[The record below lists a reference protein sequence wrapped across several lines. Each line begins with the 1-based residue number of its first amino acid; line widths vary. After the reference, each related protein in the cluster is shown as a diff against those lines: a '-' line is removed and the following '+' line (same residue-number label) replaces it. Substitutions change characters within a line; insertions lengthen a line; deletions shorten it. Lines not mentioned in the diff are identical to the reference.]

1 MDVGGTLTDRPMT
14 ANILVT
20 IACGLVVMLY
30 AAKRYDTPDTN
41 RLTTTKSLFFLTGAG
56 YIAASLVIFFLLCEI
71 VLKPGVLDFLGVEKA
86 QEAISK
92 FASPA
97 VLSAVILTTMLPNVA
112 VLSTADQWLLKWF
125 QAWGHIPQGV
135 RSIAETLGPAALPIS
150 QDDIAKLNI
159 WIADDGEMPNE
170 LMECIAA
177 VPATSSR
184 GLFTRVLMLYH
195 ELQALTALSAYAK
208 AFRMHHEGWQNVR
221 DDFRVFA
228 VQSQAFFLLFEQ
240 LRRIEGSAGEDAL
253 KQAADKYREI
263 CKRLY
268 SQLTEILARL
278 LIMTEGSEYR
288 IQDRLRSMG
297 FRLTVNACPPIPV
310 GPFLFLG
317 VIMALAILSAV
328 AVVRPPPG
336 GPMPLAITALLIGL
350 TKAIGVL
357 AAILPKFRWAAFRRD
372 DSGRL
377 PYLPWLASALGAA
390 LTALIIERSSCAV
403 LDSAASGAIAFGEY
417 PLTPLA
423 PRRPLRFVLLLQSSA
438 TSDLRLG
445 NGWLRRISEGM
456 LCGATMAVTIFVCL
470 QLLNIESAT
479 AGQTSEWFPFAFSF
493 CIGFVA
499 GFVAPYLYRRARR
512 DTLPTDD
519 KPAAGVGAGKIAAG
533 GG

>member
-1 MDVGGTLTDRPMT
+1 MDVEATLADRPVT
-14 ANILVT
+14 ANMLVT
-20 IACGLVVMLY
+20 IACGLIVMLY

-112 VLSTADQWLLKWF
+112 VLSTADQWLLKRF
-125 QAWGHIPQGV
+125 QAWGHIPHGV
-135 RSIAETLGPAALPIS
+135 RSIAETLGPDALPVS
-150 QDDIAKLNI
+150 QDDIAKLRI
-159 WIADDGEMPNE
+159 WIADDGDTPNE
-170 LMECIAA
+170 LTECIAA
-177 VPATSSR
+177 VPETNSR
-184 GLFTRVLMLYH
+184 GLFTRVLVLYH
-195 ELQALTALSAYAK
+195 EMQRLAALSAYAK
-208 AFRMHHEGWQNVR
+208 AFRVHHEGWQNAR

-297 FRLTVNACPPIPV
+297 FLLTGDTCPPIPV

-317 VIMALAILSAV
+317 VIMVLAILSAV

-390 LTALIIERSSCAV
+390 LTAFIIERSSVAV
-403 LDSAASGAIAFGEY
+403 LDSAASGAIAFGKY

-423 PRRPLRFVLLLQSSA
+423 PTTFTLCLAMAIVCDV
-438 TSDLRLG
+438 DLRLG

-479 AGQTSEWFPFAFSF
+479 AGQTWEWFPFAFSF

-499 GFVAPYLYRRARR
+499 GFVAPYLYRRARL
-512 DTLPTDD
+512 DILPADD
-519 KPAAGVGAGKIAAG
+519 KPTAGVEAGKVTAG
-533 GG
+533 SG